1 MATNFE
7 SHTHQQL
14 LAMLASADAETL
26 KTRGAQLTDAAAIIK
41 EIGESLKDH
50 RVTGWEGK
58 SATTF
63 QDWVSRTGNA
73 TLRLSEYSAEGGK
86 QLTQASQVVI
96 EVKANMPKYDASA
109 AANLEAAREYH
120 NDPDAQQIGQQAH
133 SKLSG
138 DRQQAIQQ
146 MTKLAQGYEASATGM
161 EMAEIPTF
169 PKTPEEFVPQFRD
182 GGQQLERSSSGST
195 GTAGAGGSSYV
206 PATAGPGGSSSD
218 FGPTGGGNGPGPTPT
233 GPTPTGPA
241 PGLVPVPPDRDI
253 GTGLDTVGPTPS
265 ATLPPA
271 PGVPGGPSPVGP
283 GGGGSGVTPGG
294 FVPPLTLPPGR
305 GASKP
310 IGGVGPGGFV
320 PGGTIPGPSGI
331 GGKGGGLGG
340 VVGLPPRDTGISG
353 GRPVTPGGPGTSIPR
368 GTVIG
373 AEGAQAGGRGVGMG
387 GGMGVGGGGAHGGLG
402 NPMAGRRLASEPGG
416 VFGAGQRG
424 AGGRAV
430 SGGQPFTQG
439 GSGLVRGGSGAGA
452 VGGPM
457 GHGGA
462 GAHVPGRRSEGR
474 QGERPDY
481 LAEDEETWQGDG
493 RVVPPVID

>member
-14 LAMLASADAETL
+14 LAMLASANAETL
-26 KTRGAQLTDAAAIIK
+26 KTRGAQLTDAAATIK

-50 RVTGWEGK
+50 RVTGWEGE
-58 SATTF
+58 SATAF

-96 EVKANMPKYDASA
+96 EVKANMPTYDAAA
-109 AANLEAAREYH
+109 AANLEASREYR

-138 DRQQAIQQ
+138 DRQLAIQQ

-169 PKTPEEFVPQFRD
+169 PAPPTAFVPPEVHGSEDVARSEGYA
-182 GGQQLERSSSGST
+182 GGT
-195 GTAGAGGSSYV
+195 GGGGSSGV
-206 PATAGPGGSSSD
+206 PTPVGPSGSSHDSGSVAGPQPSPGGS
-218 FGPTGGGNGPGPTPT
+218 GLTPT
-233 GPTPTGPA
+233 SPA
-241 PGLVPVPPDRDI
+241 PGPVPVPPDRNI
-253 GTGLDTVGPTPS
+253 GTGLDTIGPTPS
-265 ATLPPA
+265 PTLPPA
-271 PGVPGGPSPVGP
+271 PGVPGAPGPVGP
-283 GGGGSGVTPGG
+283 GGGGPGVNPGG
-294 FVPPLTLPPGR
+294 FVPPLTLPPGS
-305 GASKP
+305 GVPKP
-310 IGGVGPGGFV
+310 IGGIGPGGFG
-320 PGGTIPGPSGI
+320 PGGTIPGPGAI

-340 VVGLPPRDTGISG
+340 VAGLPPRDSGISG
-353 GRPVTPGGPGTSIPR
+353 GRPVTPGGPGASIPR

-373 AEGAQAGGRGVGMG
+373 AEGAQAAGRGMG
-387 GGMGVGGGGAHGGLG
+387 GGMGMGGGGAHGSFGG
-402 NPMAGRRLASEPGG
+402 SMAGRRLATEPGG
-416 VFGAGQRG
+416 VVGGGQS
-424 AGGRAV
+424 AVGGRSIA
-430 SGGQPFTQG
+430 GGQPFTQG
-439 GSGLVRGGSGAGA
+439 GSGLVRGGSGAGPA
-452 VGGPM
+452 GGPM

-462 GAHVPGRRSEGR
+462 GAHTPGRRGDGR

-481 LAEDEETWQGDG
+481 LAEDEETWQGDA